1 MAMMSPCKKFG
12 PSCVQVSLNAL
23 HKEDALHGVAQESG
37 AGGGTIGRKISLV
50 LFSRTVEVKQRVT
63 LHFRRQPAT
72 LGGVGFVARQ
82 KPVKSIWA
90 VRLDNRQPKRKKCGK
105 KKKKEKEDLVANR

>member
-1 MAMMSPCKKFG
+1 M
-12 PSCVQVSLNAL
+12 
-23 HKEDALHGVAQESG
+23 
-37 AGGGTIGRKISLV
+37 SLV

-82 KPVKSIWA
+82 NPVKSIWA

-105 KKKKEKEDLVANR
+105 KKKEEGKRGFGC

>member
-1 MAMMSPCKKFG
+1 
-12 PSCVQVSLNAL
+12 
-23 HKEDALHGVAQESG
+23 
-37 AGGGTIGRKISLV
+37 
-50 LFSRTVEVKQRVT
+50 VEVKQRVT

-105 KKKKEKEDLVANR
+105 KKKVKEDLVANRQSGKVEIYFCFVFFWSCVRERIYCTCCVCVCEDDGESVVAG

>member
-1 MAMMSPCKKFG
+1 M
-12 PSCVQVSLNAL
+12 
-23 HKEDALHGVAQESG
+23 
-37 AGGGTIGRKISLV
+37 
-50 LFSRTVEVKQRVT
+50 EVKQRVT

-105 KKKKEKEDLVANR
+105 KKKMKEKEDLVANRQSGKVEIYLFFCLFFLVLRARENLLHMLCVCVCEDDGESVVAG